1 MRRRNRPVRR
11 RIISV
16 CITLTFLF
24 LTGCAGILNPYDSE
38 FTCPETNKGK
48 CIGVRDAYDESLTGL
63 DEYGETCSDDDCEE
77 REEREDNKKDEK
89 KKEKLEEKKNHTF
102 ASEPERLYYD
112 SVYKEMAGLIQEP
125 STPVAL
131 PPRII
136 RALIFPYASD
146 KDKNNVLYMP
156 RYIYF
161 FVEDRP
167 KWIVGD
173 YLIEGE

>member
-1 MRRRNRPVRR
+1 MRRHRR
-11 RIISV
+11 RFV
-16 CITLTFLF
+16 AYCMMVTFIF

-38 FTCPETNKGK
+38 FNCPETNKGK
-48 CIGVRDAYDESLTGL
+48 CRGVRDAYDESLIGL
-63 DEYGETCSDDDCEE
+63 DEYGEACSDGDC
-77 REEREDNKKDEK
+77 DEK
-89 KKEKLEEKKNHTF
+89 KSTQDRLIEKKSHKFT
-102 ASEPERLYYD
+102 SKPERLYYD
-112 SVYKEMAGLIQEP
+112 SVYREMAGLIREP

-136 RALIFPYASD
+136 RALIFPYTSD
-146 KDKNNVLYMP
+146 RDKSNVLYMP

-173 YLIEGE
+173 YLIEGEQ